1 MTTHLT
7 DTDRQ
12 IIGLMAARNEDLRSL
27 FATLARLGVQWR
39 HAENARCQ
47 EWITTLEPHPF
58 YKAGQVIFDLFEW
71 EDFILDGSNP
81 ADVSLNLLPRLN
93 SFLANI
99 EGMPEI
105 PIIDLT
111 MHLPELEPGF
121 YLYRDVILG
130 GLWLIVTAAA
140 SESIS
145 VLSGEKPPKQ
155 GNFTK

>member
-12 IIGLMAARNEDLRSL
+12 IIELMAARNEELRSL

-39 HAENARCQ
+39 RAENARCQ
-47 EWITTLEPHPF
+47 DWITTLESHPF
-58 YKAGQVIFDLFEW
+58 YKAGQVVFDLFEW

-81 ADVSLNLLPRLN
+81 ADVNLDLLPRLN

-99 EGMPEI
+99 DGIPEI
-105 PIIDLT
+105 PNIEFTIN
-111 MHLPELEPGF
+111 LPKLEPGF

-130 GLWLIVTAAA
+130 GIWLIVTAAT
-140 SESIS
+140 SEAGSTPR
-145 VLSGEKPPKQ
+145 GENLP
-155 GNFTK
+155 T